1 MKRIKLFESFEIESF
16 DDIDDI
22 LLSLQEQ
29 GILKF
34 KSKPF
39 INYDKSQRGAQTLG
53 NLNPKLSVIYEI
65 NKELLKIDSLEKITL
80 HKKLI
85 DELYQAVSRLNMD
98 YLLDFT
104 KLELEINLPLPP
116 GISELFSSI
125 YRTNNGD
132 LNYSI
137 WDSVEGNTAFL
148 SIKRTIKLDEKD
160 YEILRRTIRCIEII
174 FSVDENF
181 KISVST
187 ILVDRESINVN
198 TLPNGGGPFE
208 YFFNPLIEYFE
219 KFGLKYIN
227 TTKDNTVFK
236 RYAHPDKCH
245 HRLNFISQ

>member
-22 LLSLQEQ
+22 LLSLQDQ
-29 GILKF
+29 RILKL

-39 INYDKSQRGAQTLG
+39 INYDKSRGGTQTLG

-65 NKELLKIDSLEKITL
+65 NKELLKIDSIEKITL

-85 DELYQAVSRLNMD
+85 DELYQATTRLDVN

-125 YRTNNGD
+125 YRTSNGD

-137 WDSVEGNTAFL
+137 WDSVEGDTAFL
-148 SIKRTIKLDEKD
+148 SIIRTIKLDEKD

-187 ILVDRESINVN
+187 ILVDRN
-198 TLPNGGGPFE
+198 NGGGTFE

-219 KFGLKYIN
+219 QFGLKYIN

-236 RYAHPDKCH
+236 RYAHPDKYH
-245 HRLNFISQ
+245 NRLNFISQ

>member
-1 MKRIKLFESFEIESF
+1 MKRIKLFETFNIESF

-22 LLSLQEQ
+22 LLYLQDQ

-39 INYDKSQRGAQTLG
+39 INYDKSRGGTQTLG

-85 DELYQAVSRLNMD
+85 DELYQAAIRLNVD

-125 YRTNNGD
+125 YRTSNGD

-148 SIKRTIKLDEKD
+148 SIIRTIKLDEKD

-187 ILVDRESINVN
+187 ILVDRKIINVA
-198 TLPNGGGPFE
+198 TLPNGGRPFE

-219 KFGLKYIN
+219 QFGLKYIN

-236 RYAHPDKCH
+236 RYAHPDKYH